1 MLDDNPC
8 MGGGLSAKLKIRV
21 VGGVHAYHVMPLS
34 CQKHETGNL

>member
-21 VGGVHAYHVMPLS
+21 VGGVHPLTMS
-34 CQKHETGNL
+34 CR